1 MVREDF
7 IQSSTTVRV
16 YETKLLSRPTTERI
30 IDAKDFDD
38 AFKMLSETVY
48 GDKLQKLEKKEDY
61 GDALQAELE
70 EVYRKIREMNQGEV
84 IYDFASLRYSF
95 HNLKVLIKENILK
108 KDFSEILS
116 ALGNVNIPVIRA
128 ELGKE
133 RGKDLTVRYMSQV
146 AQVLK
151 DYEEHQDP
159 QRIDILL
166 DKFYLAELIR
176 VAEESKI
183 EMFQDYAA
191 DTVDVSN
198 VKSLIRSKKQ
208 GKSPDFVKF
217 VLADGG
223 RVSREQMLS
232 MYGENVGM
240 MLEKLTHSVLS
251 SHVRKGLDA
260 YKASGRLQEIERE
273 LENYQMERAKKS
285 KSVTYGPEVL
295 FSYLLAKE
303 AEVKNLRILMVS
315 KQNGLSAEAIR
326 ERLRDSYV

>member
-16 YETKLLSRPTTERI
+16 YETKLLSRPMTERI
-30 IDAKDFDD
+30 IDAKDFED
-38 AFKMLSETVY
+38 AYKMLSETVY
-48 GDKLQKLEKKEDY
+48 GDKLQKLENKEDY

-70 EVYRKIREMNQGEV
+70 EVYRRIREMNRGEE
-84 IYDFASLRYSF
+84 IFDFATLRYSF
-95 HNLKVLIKENILK
+95 HNLKVLIKESILK
-108 KDFSEILS
+108 EDFSEILS
-116 ALGNVNIPVIRA
+116 PLGNVNVPVIRL
-128 ELGKE
+128 EIGKE
-133 RGKDLTVRYMSQV
+133 RGRDLSVRYMSQV
-146 AQVLK
+146 VAVLE

-166 DKFYLAELIR
+166 DKFYLEELVRIAKTSG
-176 VAEESKI
+176 V
-183 EMFQDYAA
+183 EMFEDYAT

-208 GKSPDFVKF
+208 DKTLDFVKF
-217 VLADGG
+217 VLAEGG
-223 RVSREQMLS
+223 RLSKEQLLS
-232 MYGENVGM
+232 LYGENVEM
-240 MLEKLTHSVLS
+240 MLEKLTHSTLS
-251 SHVRKGLDA
+251 SRVRKGLEV
-260 YKASGRLQEIERE
+260 YKSTGRLQGIERE

-315 KQNGLSAEAIR
+315 KQNGLSSEAIR